1 MLPVIMILIAPVL
14 GVTSILIGASLENV
28 MTLISYLTLGFISPL
43 LGLVLGKV

>member
-14 GVTSILIGASLENV
+14 GVTSILVEASLVNV

>member
-14 GVTSILIGASLENV
+14 GVTSILIYGASLQNV

-43 LGLVLGKV
+43 LGLVLG

>member
-14 GVTSILIGASLENV
+14 GVTSILIYGAIPENV

-43 LGLVLGKV
+43 LGLVLG